1 MKKTIT
7 VKLEDRTIEIAR
19 LPLGRY
25 GELLKALKEL
35 PKRIPGLANK
45 SNDLILQE
53 LPVLIGEAF
62 PDFINILTIAAPL
75 TREEV
80 EALGLDEVT
89 RIILAVV
96 EVNNYKEVY
105 ENIKKAFAR
114 PAQIKKVI

>member
-45 SNDLILQE
+45 SNDAILEE
-53 LPVLIGEAF
+53 LPIIIGEAF
-62 PDFINILTIAAPL
+62 PDFINILTIATPL